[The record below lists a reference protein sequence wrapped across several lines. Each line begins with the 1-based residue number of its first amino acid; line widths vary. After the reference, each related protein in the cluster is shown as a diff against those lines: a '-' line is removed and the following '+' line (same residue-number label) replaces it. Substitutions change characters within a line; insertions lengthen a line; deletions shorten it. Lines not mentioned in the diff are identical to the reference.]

1 MASNRCDTRNLLPAG
16 TETTRPAIAISK
28 HAGLRMAQ
36 RNISLHD
43 LEYVLEHGKRINR
56 TGITI
61 YILRRRD
68 IRESDRRISEI
79 TRLEGTVVLTG
90 FTKDHRLEIITIYRN
105 KAAFRG
111 LLCKAK
117 YDRRI
122 RYRTS
127 RS

>member
-68 IRESDRRISEI
+68 IR
-79 TRLEGTVVLTG
+79 
-90 FTKDHRLEIITIYRN
+90 LEIITIYRN